1 MALCVSWFWNQCRCQ
16 CRPDGVLRMTYR
28 PHVPR
33 TTLRDMVAALV
44 AYPQGAVMLVPFALV
59 WLTMRYL

>member
-1 MALCVSWFWNQCRCQ
+1 MRAGR
-16 CRPDGVLRMTYR
+16 GIRMLLLIHAHR

-33 TTLRDMVAALV
+33 TTLRDMVAAII

-59 WLTMRYL
+59 GLAMRYL

>member
-1 MALCVSWFWNQCRCQ
+1 MIYA
-16 CRPDGVLRMTYR
+16 YR

-33 TTLRDMVAALV
+33 TTLRDMVSAII

-59 WLTMRYL
+59 GLAMRYL

>member
-1 MALCVSWFWNQCRCQ
+1 
-16 CRPDGVLRMTYR
+16 MTYR

-44 AYPQGAVMLVPFALV
+44 AYPQCAVMLVPFALV
-59 WLTMRYL
+59 GLAMRYL

>member
-1 MALCVSWFWNQCRCQ
+1 MRGGRGIS
-16 CRPDGVLRMTYR
+16 MTHLIPFHR

-33 TTLRDMVAALV
+33 TTLRDMVAAII

-59 WLTMRYL
+59 GLAMRYL